1 VDGRRLGMRTR
12 AAVIA
17 GACLA
22 LGLGACS
29 KERQTTA
36 LTTDAA
42 APDAAKSTPAADAG
56 DAEASGD
63 ASPTDGSADAEE
75 ASTDATT
82 ALDSSSPVDATDDGG
97 ADSTTTRDG
106 ALTDVVT
113 EAVTDAVTEADA
125 SPTTCADGSPI
136 LYTRTAC
143 TGPALA
149 ATATLVSDST
159 SATRGDVVS
168 LGGLD
173 EPTAPCA
180 PVLVCTPVGAP
191 TMLFSDDPESP
202 SSDGVLYADVIGP
215 GAFRAYVYHTN
226 GGSGLRKFPVV
237 LLNQGTVDVN
247 VTIGA
252 AGVAGPDTDYVA
264 VGKEAIVAWLGPVTP
279 QAVVVPAGQRV
290 LLDADLDAVHA
301 ANGELAHAILDFT
314 LDGPVKLSV
323 VSVVATEDA
332 TVVTAGLNL
341 LPSDGLHQRGTFPGA
356 ARTLQGTAPLDAS
369 SVRRLTLGD
378 GVVDVDLAGHDAV
391 DGTSVSLGGN
401 YGLAYELDLELAVET
416 ALAIAPKGG
425 AWGGGANVPAGEDG
439 LAGIVSLPS
448 ASSSLGSQSEA
459 ILLGRFA
466 AQSSVS
472 VTLLSA
478 GGSDLPIDVASV
490 PLP

>member
-1 VDGRRLGMRTR
+1 MDAATPDAARTM
-12 AAVIA
+12 A
-17 GACLA
+17 
-22 LGLGACS
+22 
-29 KERQTTA
+29 
-36 LTTDAA
+36 DAA
-42 APDAAKSTPAADAG
+42 ADATGDAGAPADAAPL
-56 DAEASGD
+56 D
-63 ASPTDGSADAEE
+63 ASVDAEE
-75 ASTDATT
+75 ASAEAAT
-82 ALDSSSPVDATDDGG
+82 V
-97 ADSTTTRDG
+97 DSTATADG
-106 ALTDVVT
+106 PLAAADADA
-113 EAVTDAVTEADA
+113 EADANANADA
-125 SPTTCADGSPI
+125 SPTTCADGSQV

-143 TGPALA
+143 AGAALA
-149 ATATLVSDST
+149 PTATLVSDCT
-159 SATRGDVVS
+159 SATRGDVLS

-173 EPTAPCA
+173 EPSAPCA

-247 VTIGA
+247 ATMGA
-252 AGVAGPDTDYVA
+252 AGIAGPDTDYVA
-264 VGKEAIVAWLGPVTP
+264 VGKAAIVAWLGPVTS

-301 ANGELAHAILDFT
+301 ASGELAHAIVDFT

-323 VSVVATEDA
+323 VSVEASEDA

-341 LPSDGLHQRGTFPGA
+341 LPSDGLHQRGTFQGA
-356 ARTLQGTAPLDAS
+356 ARILQGTAPLDAS

-378 GVVDVDLAGHDAV
+378 GVADLDLSGQDAV
-391 DGTSVSLGGN
+391 DGTSVSLSGN
-401 YGLAYELDLELAVET
+401 YGLAYEVDLAIGVDT
-416 ALAIAPKGG
+416 ALAIAPQGG

-439 LAGIVSLPS
+439 PAGIVSLPS
-448 ASSSLGSQSEA
+448 ASSSLGSQTEA

-466 AQSSVS
+466 AQSSAS